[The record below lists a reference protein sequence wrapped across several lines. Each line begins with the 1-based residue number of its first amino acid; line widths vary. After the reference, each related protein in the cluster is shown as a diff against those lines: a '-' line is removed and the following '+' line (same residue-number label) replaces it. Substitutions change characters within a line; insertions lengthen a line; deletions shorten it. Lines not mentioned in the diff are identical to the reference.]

1 MIDFPGPGIKN
12 NYLNWLHTLISFS
25 QSNVKQFYL
34 LWSSSTWFCQENH
47 STSSN
52 SKINFR
58 SLESPTVIY
67 LFNLWLGHIL
77 ITDTWLWKSMTFSKH
92 ESVVLPSRLKK
103 KKSNLWLLTTNI
115 NKNHPNT
122 FMGILKSL
130 YSAKQLEESIKLGVE
145 DFSTGKNSLIYFS
158 LITESRSIKINYNFN
173 LLMFMA
179 KHKGS

>member
-103 KKSNLWLLTTNI
+103 KNPISDCLPLILTKIILIHSWAYWSLCIVPNNWKSQSN
-115 NKNHPNT
+115 
-122 FMGILKSL
+122 
-130 YSAKQLEESIKLGVE
+130 
-145 DFSTGKNSLIYFS
+145 
-158 LITESRSIKINYNFN
+158 
-173 LLMFMA
+173 
-179 KHKGS
+179 